1 MRDMEEGKETLF
13 DGCTKVKPKKD
24 LEKYTDMVLSPQ
36 QFVVLEHPDRIEKMV
51 LDYFMHKYS
60 IESQKTD
67 KYFYSYTL
75 QSKEGD
81 QVSLSLKL
89 LQVGDSDQISVQMS
103 KSAGDKLAYLK
114 VFMDFRQQMVAPQ

>member
-1 MRDMEEGKETLF
+1 
-13 DGCTKVKPKKD
+13 
-24 LEKYTDMVLSPQ
+24 
-36 QFVVLEHPDRIEKMV
+36 MV

-67 KYFYSYTL
+67 KYFYNYTL

-89 LQVGDSDQISVQMS
+89 LQVGDSDHISVQMS

-114 VFMDFRQQMVAPQ
+114 VFMDFRQQMVAP